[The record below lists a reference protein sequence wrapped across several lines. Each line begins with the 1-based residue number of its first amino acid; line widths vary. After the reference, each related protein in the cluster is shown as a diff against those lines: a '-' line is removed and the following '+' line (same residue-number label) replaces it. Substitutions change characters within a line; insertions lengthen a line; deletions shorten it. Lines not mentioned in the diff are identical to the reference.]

1 MRVVWLR
8 EFGGPEVLVPGSA
21 PDPEPGPGQVVVEV
35 AAIGIPYVETQVR
48 SGNAPVPLPTLPI
61 IPGNGVGGTV
71 IATGR
76 DADPALVG
84 RRVVTSLR
92 GSGGYAEQVAADAAG
107 LLAVPDGLDLRDAV
121 ALLADG
127 RTALG
132 IHRSAAPAPG
142 EWVLVESAAGGVGS
156 LLVQL
161 ALGAGAQVI
170 AAASSQRKLDLAVKL
185 GAHAAVDYT
194 QPGWAERVRE
204 LTGGAGVQ
212 IAYDGV
218 GGAIGREA
226 FTTVGPG
233 GRFLL
238 FGAASGSVT
247 DISSAT
253 FLEHGVDLITSR
265 RAFSSPEAIR
275 SLAADA
281 LAEAAAGRLRPVIGQ
296 TYPLDQAAEAH
307 AAIEARTVLGKTLLI
322 P

>member
-8 EFGGPEVLVPGSA
+8 EFGGPEVLVPGEA
-21 PDPEPGPGQVVVEV
+21 PDPEPGPDQVVVEV
-35 AAIGIPYVETQVR
+35 AAIGIPFVETQVR
-48 SGNAPVPLPTLPI
+48 SGNAPVPLPTLPVV
-61 IPGNGVGGTV
+61 PGNGVGGTV
-71 IATGR
+71 IAAGR
-76 DADPALVG
+76 NADPALVG

-92 GSGGYAEQVAADAAG
+92 GSGGYAERVAADTAN
-107 LLAVPDGLDLRDAV
+107 LLDVPDGLELTTAV

-142 EWVLVESAAGGVGS
+142 EWALVESAAGGVGS

-161 ALGAGAQVI
+161 ARGAGARVI
-170 AAASSQRKLDLAVKL
+170 AAASSQRKLDLATKL
-185 GAHAAVDYT
+185 GAEAAVDYT
-194 QPGWAERVRE
+194 SPGWADRVHE

-212 IAYDGV
+212 VAYDGV
-218 GGAIGREA
+218 GGAIGRAA
-226 FTTVGPG
+226 FELVSPG
-233 GRFLL
+233 GRLLL

-265 RAFSSPEAIR
+265 RYFSSPAAIR

-281 LAEAAAGRLRPVIGQ
+281 LAEAAAGRLHPFIGQ
-296 TYPLDQAAEAH
+296 TFPLDRAADAH
-307 AAIEARTVLGKTLLI
+307 TAIEARTALGKTLLI